1 MNSPCACQL
10 DLKPSQTLRECLP
23 PANIRGSRRSLG
35 RVLNRFMLFTSM
47 YYTRAE
53 QPSRISAWYLF
64 NGIGVAGGES
74 RLSYT
79 CRSIVFDLFVSA
91 PGGLIGYG
99 IGHIKG
105 ALASWR
111 LEFLIVGAVC
121 AAWGIVIALT
131 LANSP
136 LTSRWFNKEE
146 KLMMLARM
154 RRNQTGIEAKRIK
167 WGQVREAVT
176 DYKTVS
182 PASDMKMAGK
192 GSALKSFVTHSGC
205 SSR

>member
-1 MNSPCACQL
+1 
-10 DLKPSQTLRECLP
+10 
-23 PANIRGSRRSLG
+23 
-35 RVLNRFMLFTSM
+35 MLFTSM

-64 NGIGVAGGES
+64 NGIGVAGGEDRS
-74 RLSYT
+74 LSAY
-79 CRSIVFDLFVSA
+79 RIALSHPIVASA
-91 PGGLIGYG
+91 GGLIGYG

-105 ALASWR
+105 AMASWR

-121 AAWGIVIALT
+121 AAWGVVIALT

-182 PASDMKMAGK
+182 LSAGPTIRIRISN
-192 GSALKSFVTHSGC
+192 GTESFFVLSGC
-205 SSR
+205 SSHWAWLETFPTEVSAM

>member
-1 MNSPCACQL
+1 
-10 DLKPSQTLRECLP
+10 
-23 PANIRGSRRSLG
+23 
-35 RVLNRFMLFTSM
+35 MLFTSM

-64 NGIGVAGGES
+64 NGIGVAGG
-74 RLSYT
+74 
-79 CRSIVFDLFVSA
+79 
-91 PGGLIGYG
+91 GLIGYG
-99 IGHIKG
+99 IGHIEG

-121 AAWGIVIALT
+121 ALWGVVIALT

-154 RRNQTGIEAKRIK
+154 RRNQTGIESKRIR
-167 WGQVREAVT
+167 WGQVREAVL

-182 PASDMKMAGK
+182 IAWEGIGLTEPMPD
-192 GSALKSFVTHSGC
+192 LLERCLCSGC
-205 SSR
+205 SSPSVSLVTSLTEVSAT

>member
-1 MNSPCACQL
+1 
-10 DLKPSQTLRECLP
+10 
-23 PANIRGSRRSLG
+23 
-35 RVLNRFMLFTSM
+35 MLFTSM

-64 NGIGVAGGES
+64 NGIGVAGG
-74 RLSYT
+74 
-79 CRSIVFDLFVSA
+79 
-91 PGGLIGYG
+91 GLIGYG

-121 AAWGIVIALT
+121 ALWGVVIALT

-136 LTSRWFNKEE
+136 LTSRWFSREE
-146 KLMMLARM
+146 KVMMLARM
-154 RRNQTGIEAKRIK
+154 RRNQTGIESKRIR
-167 WGQVREAVT
+167 WGQVREAVL

-182 PASDMKMAGK
+182 PSSVRYVAILKGIDASARGTLQWMFFSLGLV
-192 GSALKSFVTHSGC
+192 GNIPNGGISNVSALDHLVATDSKRHG
-205 SSR
+205 

>member
-1 MNSPCACQL
+1 
-10 DLKPSQTLRECLP
+10 
-23 PANIRGSRRSLG
+23 
-35 RVLNRFMLFTSM
+35 MLFTSM

-64 NGIGVAGGES
+64 NGIGVAGGQS
-74 RLSYT
+74 RYT
-79 CRSIVFDLFVSA
+79 PTIFVVLPNSIVASA
-91 PGGLIGYG
+91 GGLIGYG

-105 ALASWR
+105 AMASWR

-121 AAWGIVIALT
+121 AAWGVVIALT

-154 RRNQTGIEAKRIK
+154 RRNQTGIEAKQIK

-176 DYKTVS
+176 DYKTVCHIARPDVTRQTLKLNRHS
-182 PASDMKMAGK
+182 PTVDVLRIGFGRKRSQ
-192 GSALKSFVTHSGC
+192 
-205 SSR
+205 RWYQ